1 MTTAVSAA
9 AVMEGLRANAIA
21 TPKTVAKS
29 DVAKY
34 RASTVPPIR
43 PELRS
48 GMLAAPST
56 SEKKMIG

>member
-1 MTTAVSAA
+1 MLGFS
-9 AVMEGLRANAIA
+9 ANAIA
-21 TPKTVAKS
+21 TPKTVAKRE
-29 DVAKY
+29 VAKY
-34 RASTVPPIR
+34 HAITVPPMR